1 MKKEGSFGTEKSAK
15 LGNGVLNSSI
25 NPKRAGITDF
35 IQSLVRKGVFGLILL
50 IQCPHAAR
58 PEPTP
63 EPTPT
68 PGPIPGLQKN
78 SSGLDRAIKAYDE
91 VIRDNPNSAN
101 AYALRGA
108 AKFAKGDFDG
118 ALSDVE
124 EAIVIDPHCIS
135 ALVTRAHVRQKNGDT
150 SGALQDLT
158 TLTAD
163 TPKAFEIW
171 AGRALL
177 RWNAGDL
184 DGALQDFNV
193 VIGLAPNLKEALAY
207 RAAIYIRRFAYRD
220 ALQDLNRAVEV
231 DPSYA
236 VALVYRGECEL
247 YLNKLD
253 AAKNDYDKAIEL
265 DPASGSAFQGLA
277 FVALCSQDAKTALNY
292 FNQAIRLNVNPP
304 PYVSRSVA
312 EIALGDYHEAILDL
326 SQAERVNPKNE
337 DGPETLLW
345 VARALNGDVESANAE
360 LRAYLEERKS
370 SDEWGLKRA
379 QFLLGEIG
387 EDLFLHKT
395 ARAPAQLCEAYF
407 YSGLKRLLA
416 GDKSGAMDL
425 FDTCTRFEIRGFVED
440 QLARIKLKELSE
452 KPGE

>member
-1 MKKEGSFGTEKSAK
+1 MNPKKEGITLRSFVRT
-15 LGNGVLNSSI
+15 
-25 NPKRAGITDF
+25 GI
-35 IQSLVRKGVFGLILL
+35 FGLSLL
-50 IQCPHAAR
+50 IQCPQAAR
-58 PEPTP
+58 TEPTP
-63 EPTPT
+63 APTPP
-68 PGPIPGLQKN
+68 PGTIPAPQKN
-78 SSGLDRAIKAYDE
+78 SSGLDRAIQAYDE

-101 AYALRGA
+101 AFALRGA
-108 AKFAKGDFDG
+108 AKFAKSDFDG

-124 EAIVIDPHCIS
+124 EAILIDSHCIS
-135 ALVTRAHVRQKNGDT
+135 ALVTRAHIRQRNGDT
-150 SGALQDLT
+150 SGAIQDLT
-158 TLTAD
+158 ALTAEA
-163 TPKAFEIW
+163 PKASEIW
-171 AGRALL
+171 AARGLL
-177 RWNAGDL
+177 RWNTGDL

-220 ALQDLNRAVEV
+220 ALQDLNRAIEV
-231 DPSYA
+231 DPSYTI
-236 VALVYRGECEL
+236 ALVYRGECEL

-253 AAKNDYDKAIEL
+253 AAKKDYDKAIEL

-277 FVALCSQDAKTALNY
+277 LVALCSQDPKTALNY
-292 FNQAIRLNVNPP
+292 FNQAVRLNVNPP

-312 EIALGDYHEAILDL
+312 EIALGNYHEAILDL

-360 LRAYLEERKS
+360 LRAYLEQRES
-370 SDEWGLKRA
+370 SDEWGSKRVR
-379 QFLLGEIG
+379 FLLGEIG
-387 EDLFLHKT
+387 EDVFLQKT